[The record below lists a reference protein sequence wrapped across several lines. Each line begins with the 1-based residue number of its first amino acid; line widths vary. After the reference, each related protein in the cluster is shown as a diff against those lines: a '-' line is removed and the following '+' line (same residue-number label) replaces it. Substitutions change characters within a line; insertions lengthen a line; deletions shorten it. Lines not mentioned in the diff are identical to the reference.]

1 MEFRH
6 VFVYVLVEPI
16 LTGSFALE
24 DADLIHL
31 LLSDVSLGT

>member
-1 MEFRH
+1 MEFEH

-16 LTGSFALE
+16 LAGSFVLE

-31 LLSDVSLGT
+31 LLSAVSLGT